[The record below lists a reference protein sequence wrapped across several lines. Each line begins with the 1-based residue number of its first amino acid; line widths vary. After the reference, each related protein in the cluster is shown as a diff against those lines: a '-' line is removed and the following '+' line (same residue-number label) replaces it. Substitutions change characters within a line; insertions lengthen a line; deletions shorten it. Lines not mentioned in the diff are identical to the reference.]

1 MTGLKQ
7 ALQRLRDAIHPPRRE
22 MPFDWFTAAEV
33 QACLDAPGA
42 EPDAQR
48 IDAQTCQ
55 DLNLP
60 DYARAL
66 LQHHSIFA
74 RQYFEQRF
82 RCGAPADEAARFM
95 NGAEALANHP
105 AARAHLS
112 HTLQPLRLIQH
123 EVASLLFGAQPSL
136 LPSAFQRL
144 QQADKAG
151 LLACALAIAWPAW
164 PAWVLLTLYVVFSL
178 RTQVRHYRD
187 LKRWTDRRDA
197 LRAMLGVAGALTQAS
212 GRLPAELRSPHQPAA
227 ADVARLAAL
236 LRPGLLAR
244 SPATAEYAN
253 FLFLYEYA
261 RASRA
266 SAVVAANRSTL
277 QSVFQHVA
285 RLELQLAVAQAMTAG
300 GVWCRPALSTTRAWA
315 FQGLVHPLIAQPQAL
330 SVQAGEQSLFISGQN
345 GRGKSTLLRAVGLGL
360 ATFRAFGFAHAQ
372 AATLPHV
379 AVWSSLQMD
388 DSIAQGRSLYMSEL
402 DRAAV
407 MLSVARQ
414 GTPVVFLVDE
424 LFRGT
429 NHVESVAASA
439 ATLQALGASACVLA
453 TSHNLVLA
461 ALLKPGFDAVRVV
474 LGDGG
479 QLRIEPGVLADTN
492 GIGLMSTHGIAAPL
506 AARAQAIG
514 DWYAGCVAHPDAL
527 PPALLQ

>member
-1 MTGLKQ
+1 MNVLIIPE
-7 ALQRLRDAIHPPRRE
+7 D
-22 MPFDWFTAAEV
+22 FTK
-33 QACLDAPGA
+33 D
-42 EPDAQR
+42 
-48 IDAQTCQ
+48 
-55 DLNLP
+55 
-60 DYARAL
+60 
-66 LQHHSIFA
+66 
-74 RQYFEQRF
+74 QYV
-82 RCGAPADEAARFM
+82 
-95 NGAEALANHP
+95 
-105 AARAHLS
+105 
-112 HTLQPLRLIQH
+112 LQPLITAMLARLGRPRALVRVCQEPRLGGIAAALRWERIREILDRSRMVDLILH
-123 EVASLLFGAQPSL
+123 LVDRDCDDTRRASLDRLEQQANEHLRAAAGSGVPRGRFFSEHAFQEIEVWALAGL
-136 LPSAFQRL
+136 ELPSEWRWQDVRSERDPKERYFLPLAQKR
-144 QQADKAG
+144 G
-151 LLACALAIAWPAW
+151 LLDEPGQGRKTLGKEAAARYEAAL
-164 PAWVLLTLYVVFSL
+164 
-178 RTQVRHYRD
+178 HYD
-187 LKRWTDRRDA
+187 HHYGT
-197 LRAMLGVAGALTQAS
+197 
-212 GRLPAELRSPHQPAA
+212 LPAELRSPHQPAA
-227 ADVARLAAL
+227 ADVARLATL

-277 QSVFQHVA
+277 QAVFQHAA
-285 RLELQLAVAQAMTAG
+285 RLELQLAVAQAMSAG

-315 FQGLVHPLIAQPQAL
+315 FQGLVHPLLAEPQAL

-479 QLRIEPGVLADTN
+479 HLRIEPGVLADTN